1 MTLEL
6 QQQEMAEGAAR
17 SMPFRWFDPSHGS
30 PILPNLHSRPGLI
43 DGLLAVE
50 APRISMEGDRM
61 PKLRVED
68 ITSLTNFH
76 RNSTTHCKRL
86 KKSGRP
92 EVLTV
97 NGKAVLVV
105 QDAEAYQ
112 QLLEAVERISESL
125 PKK

>member
-1 MTLEL
+1 
-6 QQQEMAEGAAR
+6 
-17 SMPFRWFDPSHGS
+17 
-30 PILPNLHSRPGLI
+30 
-43 DGLLAVE
+43 
-50 APRISMEGDRM
+50 MEGDRM

-76 RNSTTHCKRL
+76 RNSTTYCKRL

-112 QLLEAVERISESL
+112 QLLEAVERTSEIL

>member
-1 MTLEL
+1 MV
-6 QQQEMAEGAAR
+6 G
-17 SMPFRWFDPSHGS
+17 
-30 PILPNLHSRPGLI
+30 
-43 DGLLAVE
+43 VK
-50 APRISMEGDRM
+50 APERAPTISDEGDNLA
-61 PKLRVED
+61 KIRVED

-76 RNSTTHCKRL
+76 RNSTMHCKRL

-112 QLLEAVERISESL
+112 QLLEAVERAGEVLSE
-125 PKK
+125 K